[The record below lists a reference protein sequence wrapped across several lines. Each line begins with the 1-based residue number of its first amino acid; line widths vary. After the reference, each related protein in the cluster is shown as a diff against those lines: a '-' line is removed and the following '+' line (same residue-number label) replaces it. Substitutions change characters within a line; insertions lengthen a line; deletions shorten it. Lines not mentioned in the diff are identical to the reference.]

1 MAKLFAASGMYAIP
15 EILCIKGTRWHEV
28 IQEKK
33 SKKKIIIKE
42 CHNMTICKRGN
53 LG

>member
-33 SKKKIIIKE
+33 SKKK
-42 CHNMTICKRGN
+42 NNNKRMPQHDN
-53 LG
+53 L

>member
-33 SKKKIIIKE
+33 VKK
-42 CHNMTICKRGN
+42 NNNKRMPQHDN
-53 LG
+53 L